1 MRFSAR
7 DQYAILGM
15 FDLAYNGQDRAVRVR
30 EIGERQGVPS
40 PYLEQIF
47 QALRKAGL
55 VRAKRGPRGGF
66 SLARAP
72 EEISLAEILA
82 AVDGFELESSWSL
95 DGEAGSRE
103 HFPGFL
109 GPLLAERFSA
119 LLSELTLKDLC
130 REAHLVDL
138 PSVHTAPSMY
148 HI

>member
-30 EIGERQGVPS
+30 EIGERQGVPN

-55 VRAKRGPRGGF
+55 VRAKRGPQGGF
-66 SLARAP
+66 TLARAP
-72 EEISLAEILA
+72 EEISLAQILT
-82 AVDGFELESSWSL
+82 AVDGFEVAAAWPLE
-95 DGEAGSRE
+95 GETGHRE
-103 HFPGFL
+103 YFPEFL
-109 GPLLAERFSA
+109 GAMLAERFA
-119 LLSELTLKDLC
+119 TMLSELTLKDLC
-130 REAHLVDL
+130 SEAHRADL
-138 PSVHTAPSMY
+138 PSVRTDQRMY